1 MIKSVIVRPTAKNS
15 ALYEF
20 VERHDY
26 YRGDLNSIK
35 RQCQQEQS
43 HRRNNLARNHANQK
57 TKSRPDSWQ
66 HVSRKIRMMDATY
79 IRNHF
84 DDTIPNPNEDED
96 AEVLSQT
103 IQLLKPSHTALA
115 GGVLSIPY
123 DQTQKFIDHY
133 ALDVAKDMKNN
144 WQSRYD
150 QHGQHSLSEFG
161 YADAF
166 PFFLDWD
173 AYFGHTTQDG
183 ILSPVDQDLI
193 LLVVKICQAAVR
205 RYYAS
210 LDDQKWKFVGS
221 ACVTQTLPRIAHDQE
236 TTEQNQH
243 ALLNASSLMS
253 PSSSSSSSSSWM
265 VPFDLSDSNASW
277 LTDTI
282 PDMMSEHSRSSMDLA
297 NSTMSLMDDAT
308 LKYEPGMVPSNG
320 RLSTSASSL
329 SSLGPVD
336 PIKHDMSSSSKN
348 TTVNKHVAAQML
360 YGALNEIN
368 TSHDPSRYSETDT
381 IKHIANM
388 NTMIPVT
395 DSETITTKR
404 YKVGIHVHFWKLIVN
419 VDQAKILRKICIAE
433 LASNLNYNHAYL
445 ASSSLQCWGPFKDMS
460 YARSSLQFASKVWE
474 AMMDEAVYHPLPHCR
489 MFGSHKVVRK
499 LCDHCKKNRNF
510 KCIICGGGR
519 ALSEGH
525 EAMVDLSYMMDGLG
539 HPVDDQRL
547 NQLIDHQYQLS
558 FLNDHLQKY
567 PCSIWKGRD
576 HEVTLIDKLH
586 APYKRMMMSS
596 ATMDHLIKYIKF
608 VLGRTMIRL
617 PIDPVTSVFERH
629 VTPGFDPSVDG
640 SQLPTDAFALTKT
653 KSRDQFTILIN
664 VMCEN
669 ALIQEIR
676 KLNPA
681 WSALNFG
688 PFVLKHHQWM
698 VECHGVG
705 SKTCTLAQKTHNYST
720 IYFIITPLGITQGC
734 HSSKPRLVHGPCTR
748 NKRSRVWPCPT
759 KLLKILF
766 PNATDITVKPKYNT
780 AYTSYDRVDKTE
792 EWMPPAKRI
801 CPSLSMD
808 GDP

>member
-26 YRGDLNSIK
+26 NRGDLTSIK
-35 RQCQQEQS
+35 LQCQQEQS
-43 HRRNNLARNHANQK
+43 HRKSNHARSNAHQRSK
-57 TKSRPDSWQ
+57 PRRDSWQ
-66 HVSRKIRMMDATY
+66 DVSRKIRIIDATY

-84 DDTIPNPNEDED
+84 DDTIPDEDED
-96 AEVLSQT
+96 AQVLSQT

-115 GGVLSIPY
+115 GGVLAIPY

-161 YADAF
+161 YAEAF

-193 LLVVKICQAAVR
+193 LLVVKICQAAIR

-210 LDDQKWKFVGS
+210 VDDRQWKSVGS
-221 ACVTQTLPRIAHDQE
+221 VCVTQTLPRVAQDQK
-236 TTEQNQH
+236 TTDQNH
-243 ALLNASSLMS
+243 LPFVNTSSLLS
-253 PSSSSSSSSSWM
+253 ASSSSSSSSM
-265 VPFDLSDSNASW
+265 IPFDLSDSNASW

-297 NSTMSLMDDAT
+297 NTSMSMPDDSTFKSDTSIMT
-308 LKYEPGMVPSNG
+308 SNV
-320 RLSTSASSL
+320 RRSTSLLSLTSSIG
-329 SSLGPVD
+329 SID
-336 PIKHDMSSSSKN
+336 TIKNDMSPNN
-348 TTVNKHVAAQML
+348 TVVNKHVAAQML
-360 YGALNEIN
+360 YGALNDIN
-368 TSHDPSRYSETDT
+368 TSADPSRHSEPDP
-381 IKHIANM
+381 IKHITNM

-395 DSETITTKR
+395 NSEIITTKR
-404 YKVGIHVHFWKLIVN
+404 YKVGIHIHFWKLIVN
-419 VDQAKILRKICIAE
+419 VDQAKILRNICIAE

-445 ASSSLQCWGPFKDMS
+445 ASSSLQYWGPFKDMS

-474 AMMDEAVYHPLPHCR
+474 AMMDEFVYHPLPHCR

-499 LCDHCKKNRNF
+499 LCEHCKRNRNYN
-510 KCIICGGGR
+510 CITCGGGR

-525 EAMVDLSYMMDGLG
+525 EAMVDLSYMLDGLG
-539 HPVDDQRL
+539 DPVDDQRL

-558 FLNDHLQKY
+558 FLHDHLQKY
-567 PCSIWKGRD
+567 PCSIWKGRGNQ
-576 HEVTLIDKLH
+576 VTLIHKLH

-596 ATMDHLIKYIKF
+596 ATMEHLIKYIKF

-640 SQLPTDAFALTKT
+640 SELPPDAFAMTKT
-653 KSRDQFTILIN
+653 KSRDQLTILIN

-681 WSALNFG
+681 WSALNFS
-688 PFVLKHHQWM
+688 PFILKQHQWM

-705 SKTCTLAQKTHNYST
+705 SKTCTLAQKTHSVSR
-720 IYFIITPLGITQGC
+720 IYFIITPVGITQGC
-734 HSSKPRLVHGPCTR
+734 HSTKPRLVHGPCTR

-780 AYTSYDRVDKTE
+780 AYTTYDRVDKTE

-801 CPSLSMD
+801 CQSLSTD